1 VDAEAVRDLLAD
13 AQRLAD
19 ELPAETFV
27 CVLAIALAAAAAV
40 LRVRPLCATT
50 HSICSR
56 TVGSDP
62 S

>member
-1 VDAEAVRDLLAD
+1 MRDLLAD

-40 LRVRPLCATT
+40 LRGQTPLCY
-50 HSICSR
+50 HR
-56 TVGSDP
+56 FDL
-62 S
+62 